1 MNTTFGRPWWVLLP
15 IGRLIV
21 FLVFNPFRHQGA
33 KPADA
38 ETSADYELHDSRIDR
53 LDETG
58 RVSLRLLTATAL
70 HRPRLGGTEVS
81 DVTVLQPT
89 GNAAPNR
96 LHAPRGFVP
105 DDGALPIRLAAPV
118 RVEVQDPNSRQ
129 PWHLEEGEMDYH
141 ARAQRLESRQPVTV
155 TQGGTRLEA
164 QGLEADVAGGRLV
177 LIGRVRALY
186 AP

>member
-1 MNTTFGRPWWVLLP
+1 MNTSFGRPWRLLLP
-15 IGRLIV
+15 IGGLIV
-21 FLVFNPFRHQGA
+21 FLIFNPFRNQGA
-33 KPADA
+33 QPADT
-38 ETSADYELHDSRIDR
+38 EPTADYELHDSRIDR
-53 LDETG
+53 LDEAG

-70 HRPRLGGTEVS
+70 HRPSLGGTEVS

-89 GNAAPNR
+89 GNAVPNR
-96 LHAPRGFVP
+96 LHAPSGFVP

-118 RVEVQDPNSRQ
+118 RVEVQDARSRQ
-129 PWHLEEGEMDYH
+129 PWHLEAGEMDYH
-141 ARAQRLESRQPVTV
+141 ARTQQLESRQPVTV

-177 LIGRVRALY
+177 LIGKVRARY